1 MVHSRQKCIFQGLE
15 LFAVLFC
22 LALEG
27 LNVRKFPSH
36 GGESFQSSYRKQA
49 PIRFAILYAEQQ
61 SSIFRSQ
68 ARMNL
73 AHESLS
79 RYLVVS
85 VGEGRDG
92 HTGKLR
98 VEYVPLVL
106 EARTKELVHWAAMA
120 QQGGEEAQPDFVTQ
134 STMFKELLDVEQPA
148 RFEAVARLGCGRRES
163 SWNSQGLRNHQ
174 IVLGDMHASFAE
186 APYSITQING

>member
-1 MVHSRQKCIFQGLE
+1 M
-15 LFAVLFC
+15 LFC

-134 STMFKELLDVEQPA
+134 STMFKELLDIEQVPRCLPSCRTCVRQPTPA